1 MFPFLSVFQLRRISA
16 IERELK
22 EAEREKELQ
31 KAGESWEKK
40 KEKLVRRKSFEIEAI
55 EKELELRKAVE
66 MRRVSEECDKDLREK
81 RSKLQ
86 KENEVKLAA
95 LRDELVAVERRAVS
109 KTCVA

>member
-1 MFPFLSVFQLRRISA
+1 LCQQLNISQLRRISA

-66 MRRVSEECDKDLREK
+66 MRRVSEECDRELREK
-81 RSKLQ
+81 RAALQ
-86 KENEVKLAA
+86 RENEARLAA
-95 LRDELVAVERRAVS
+95 LRDELAAVEQRAVS
-109 KTCVA
+109 IPR